1 MGNIFRQQLLAF
13 VKGDAP
19 SLAIVGQLCLV
30 DSSNREVAS
39 LRMTDEE
46 AANRCRRLY
55 RVVVGQRDRQAP
67 FGIQQVED
75 DTLQRMVRTR
85 GIAEGH
91 S

>member
-46 AANRCRRLY
+46 TADGC
-55 RVVVGQRDRQAP
+55 
-67 FGIQQVED
+67 
-75 DTLQRMVRTR
+75 
-85 GIAEGH
+85 
-91 S
+91 